1 MSVSKGTIIEKE
13 NTFVKKLYYLRD
25 GYLRVFINNDG
36 EEATTQIVGKQNFVT
51 SFESFVT
58 GKLAE
63 NNIKT
68 VTDCEMLYITKSD
81 YEYISTKILNWSAFC
96 KIIYEKAINFNL
108 QRTSDLITLTSEKRY
123 LKLIENDAD
132 LIQKVPL
139 QYIASYI
146 GVKPESLSRI
156 RKKIIY

>member
-1 MSVSKGTIIEKE
+1 MTELIKYISRFVKISDSDIALINNLFRYMSVSKGTIIEKE

-58 GKLAE
+58 GKLAQ

-68 VTDCEMLYITKSD
+68 VTDCEMLYN
-81 YEYISTKILNWSAFC
+81 EH
-96 KIIYEKAINFNL
+96 
-108 QRTSDLITLTSEKRY
+108 LI
-123 LKLIENDAD
+123 
-132 LIQKVPL
+132 
-139 QYIASYI
+139 
-146 GVKPESLSRI
+146 
-156 RKKIIY
+156 